1 MSAVVIVGAQWGDE
15 GKGKVTDYL
24 AEQADMVVRYQGGA
38 NAGHTVVVRGTEYR
52 LHLIP
57 SGILH
62 GKQCVIGNGVVLD
75 PEVFMREIQYLQ
87 HRGYPVDR
95 IAVSGAA
102 HVIMPYHKR
111 LDELE
116 EARRGDDR
124 IGTTRQGIGP
134 AYRDKAA
141 RTGIRVEDLLD
152 ERHFR
157 RLLRRNLDHVNSLLE
172 RVYGVEGYDY
182 DQMLVD
188 YLQYGEQL
196 RPFVTDTSRLI
207 NRAIDA
213 GQRVL
218 FEGAQG
224 TMLDL
229 DHGTYPYVTSSYP
242 TAAGACIGAGI
253 GPTRIDRV
261 VGVAKAYTS
270 RVGDGPFPTELLD
283 ETGDWIRRRGHEFG
297 TTTGRPRRCGWL
309 DAVVLRYAARVSGMS
324 GLAITRLDTLGGLD
338 RVRICVAYEL
348 DGQRVDELPT
358 GAARLARCRPIYED
372 LPGWHEDLS
381 HLEDFDSLPPAVHR
395 YLKRIEE
402 LVGVPVVL
410 VSVGRERTQTL
421 ELRPIFS
428 DRGDVAGT
436 GTGR

>member
-1 MSAVVIVGAQWGDE
+1 MATVVIVGAQWGDE
-15 GKGKVTDYL
+15 GKGKITDYL
-24 AEQADMVVRYQGGA
+24 AERADMVVRYQGGA
-38 NAGHTVVVRGTEYR
+38 NAGHTVVVDGTEYR

-62 GKQCVIGNGVVLD
+62 GKRCVIGNGVVLD
-75 PEVFMREIQYLQ
+75 PAVFIREIDYLQ
-87 HRGYPVDR
+87 ERGFPVDR
-95 IAVSGAA
+95 LAVSGAA

-116 EARRGDDR
+116 EAGRGADR

-152 ERHFR
+152 EAHFR
-157 RLLRRNLDHVNSLLE
+157 RLLARNLDHVNRVLE

-182 DQMLVD
+182 DRLLAE
-188 YLQYGEQL
+188 YLEYAERL

-207 NRAIDA
+207 NDAITA
-213 GQRVL
+213 GQNVL

-242 TAAGACIGAGI
+242 TAAGACIGAGV
-253 GPTRIDRV
+253 GPTRIDQV
-261 VGVAKAYTS
+261 IGVAKAYTS
-270 RVGDGPFPTELLD
+270 RVGDGPFPTELTD
-283 ETGDWIRRRGHEFG
+283 EIGQWIRERGHEYG

-309 DAVVLRYAARVSGMS
+309 DAVVLRYAARVSGMTA
-324 GLAITRLDTLGGLD
+324 LAITRLDTLGGLD

-348 DGQRVDELPT
+348 DGQRVEDLPA
-358 GAARLARCRPIYED
+358 GALHLARCKPIYEE
-372 LPGWHEDLS
+372 LPGWDEDLS
-381 HLEDFDSLPPAVHR
+381 RLDRIEDLPAAARR
-395 YLKRIEE
+395 YLQRIEE
-402 LVGVPVVL
+402 LVGVPVAV
-410 VSVGRERTQTL
+410 VSIGRERAQTIG
-421 ELRPIFS
+421 LR
-428 DRGDVAGT
+428 DVFRA
-436 GTGR
+436 RAPEPA

>member
-1 MSAVVIVGAQWGDE
+1 MSTVVIVGAQWGDE
-15 GKGKVTDYL
+15 GKGKITDYL
-24 AEQADMVVRYQGGA
+24 AERADVVVRYQGGA
-38 NAGHTVVVRGTEYR
+38 NAGHTVVVGDTEYR

-62 GKQCVIGNGVVLD
+62 GKRCVIGNGVVLD
-75 PEVFMREIQYLQ
+75 PAVFLREIDYLVE
-87 HRGYPVDR
+87 HGHAVDA

-116 EARRGDDR
+116 EAGRGEDR

-152 ERHFR
+152 DAQFR
-157 RLLRRNLDHVNSLLE
+157 RLLRRNLDQVNRLLE
-172 RVYGVEGYDY
+172 RVYGAEGYDY
-182 DQMLVD
+182 DQVLEE
-188 YLQYGEQL
+188 YLAYAERL
-196 RPFVTDTSRLI
+196 RPFVTDTSKLI
-207 NRAIDA
+207 NDAIDA

-242 TAAGACIGAGI
+242 TAAGACIGAGV
-253 GPTRIDRV
+253 GPTRIDQV
-261 VGVAKAYTS
+261 IGVAKAYTS

-283 ETGDWIRRRGHEFG
+283 ETGDWIRERGHEYG

-309 DAVVLRYAARVSGMS
+309 DAVVLRYAARVSGMT

-338 RVRICVAYEL
+338 KVRIAVAYEL
-348 DGQRVDELPT
+348 DGQRIEDMPA
-358 GAARLARCRPIYED
+358 GALKLARCRPVYEE
-372 LPGWHEDLS
+372 LPGWPADLS
-381 HLEDFDSLPPAVHR
+381 GLTRWDDLPAEARR
-395 YLKRIEE
+395 YLERISE

-410 VSVGRERTQTL
+410 VSVGRERAQTL
-421 ELRPIFS
+421 GLR
-428 DRGDVAGT
+428 DVFVPRAAGRP
-436 GTGR
+436 G

>member
-1 MSAVVIVGAQWGDE
+1 MSTVVIVGAQWGDE
-15 GKGKVTDYL
+15 GKGKITDYL

-38 NAGHTVVVRGTEYR
+38 NAGHTVVVDGREYR

-62 GKQCVIGNGVVLD
+62 GKRCVIGNGVVLD
-75 PEVFMREIQYLQ
+75 PAVFLREIEYLEE
-87 HRGYPVDR
+87 RGHAVDAV
-95 IAVSGAA
+95 AVSGAA

-116 EARRGDDR
+116 EAGRGEDR

-141 RTGIRVEDLLD
+141 RTGIRVDDLLD
-152 ERHFR
+152 EAQFR
-157 RLLRRNLDHVNSLLE
+157 RLLRRNLDQVNRLLE

-182 DQMLVD
+182 DQMLQE
-188 YLQYGEQL
+188 YLEYAERL

-207 NRAIDA
+207 NDAIDA

-242 TAAGACIGAGI
+242 TAAGACIGAGV
-253 GPTRIDRV
+253 GPTRIDQV
-261 VGVAKAYTS
+261 IGVAKAYTS

-283 ETGDWIRRRGHEFG
+283 ETGDWIRERGHEYG

-309 DAVVLRYAARVSGMS
+309 DAVVLRYAARVSGLT

-338 RVRICVAYEL
+338 TVRICVAYEL
-348 DGQRVDELPT
+348 DGRRVEDLPP
-358 GAARLARCRPIYED
+358 GALKLARCRPIYEE
-372 LPGWHEDLS
+372 LPGWPA
-381 HLEDFDSLPPAVHR
+381 DFSGLTRWEEVPAAARR
-395 YLKRIEE
+395 YLERIAE

-410 VSVGRERTQTL
+410 VSIGRERAQTL
-421 ELRPIFS
+421 GLRDVFVP
-428 DRGDVAGT
+428 RGAG
-436 GTGR
+436 GLG

>member
-1 MSAVVIVGAQWGDE
+1 
-15 GKGKVTDYL
+15 
-24 AEQADMVVRYQGGA
+24 MVVGD
-38 NAGHTVVVRGTEYR
+38 TEYR

-62 GKQCVIGNGVVLD
+62 GKRCVIGNGVVLD
-75 PEVFMREIQYLQ
+75 PAVFLREVEYLEE
-87 HRGYPVDR
+87 RGHAVDA

-116 EARRGDDR
+116 EAGRGEDR

-152 ERHFR
+152 EAQFR
-157 RLLRRNLDHVNSLLE
+157 RLLRRNLDQVNRVLE

-182 DQMLVD
+182 EQVLEE
-188 YLQYGEQL
+188 YLGYAERL
-196 RPFVTDTSRLI
+196 RPFVTDTWKLI
-207 NRAIDA
+207 NDAIDA

-242 TAAGACIGAGI
+242 TAAGACIGSGV
-253 GPTRIDRV
+253 GPTRIDQV
-261 VGVAKAYTS
+261 IGVAKAYTS

-283 ETGDWIRRRGHEFG
+283 ETGEWIRRRGHEYG

-309 DAVVLRYAARVSGMS
+309 DAVVLRYAARVSGMT
-324 GLAITRLDTLGGLD
+324 GLAITRLDTLGGLET
-338 RVRICVAYEL
+338 VRICVAYEL
-348 DGQRVDELPT
+348 DGRRVEDMPT
-358 GAARLARCRPIYED
+358 GA
-372 LPGWHEDLS
+372 
-381 HLEDFDSLPPAVHR
+381 
-395 YLKRIEE
+395 
-402 LVGVPVVL
+402 
-410 VSVGRERTQTL
+410 
-421 ELRPIFS
+421 
-428 DRGDVAGT
+428 
-436 GTGR
+436 

>member
-1 MSAVVIVGAQWGDE
+1 MATVVIVGAQWGDE
-15 GKGKVTDYL
+15 GKGKITDYL

-38 NAGHTVVVRGTEYR
+38 NAGHTVVVGDTEYR

-62 GKQCVIGNGVVLD
+62 GKRCVIGNGVVLD
-75 PEVFMREIQYLQ
+75 PAVFLREIEYLEE
-87 HRGYPVDR
+87 RGHAVDA
-95 IAVSGAA
+95 IAVSSAA

-116 EARRGDDR
+116 EAGRGEDR

-152 ERHFR
+152 EAQFR
-157 RLLRRNLDHVNSLLE
+157 RLLRRNLDQVNRLLE

-182 DQMLVD
+182 DQVLEE
-188 YLQYGEQL
+188 YLGYAERL
-196 RPFVTDTSRLI
+196 RPFVTDTWRLI
-207 NRAIDA
+207 NDAVDA

-253 GPTRIDRV
+253 GPTRIDQV
-261 VGVAKAYTS
+261 IGVAKAYTS

-283 ETGDWIRRRGHEFG
+283 ETGDWIRERGHEYG

-309 DAVVLRYAARVSGMS
+309 DAVVLRYAARVSGLT

-338 RVRICVAYEL
+338 RVKICVAYEL
-348 DGQRVDELPT
+348 DGQRIEDLPA
-358 GAARLARCRPIYED
+358 GAGRLARCRPIYEE
-372 LPGWHEDLS
+372 LPGWPEGLSGLTRWEDV
-381 HLEDFDSLPPAVHR
+381 PAAARR
-395 YLKRIEE
+395 YLERISE
-402 LVGVPVVL
+402 LVGVPVAL
-410 VSVGRERTQTL
+410 VSIGRERAQTL
-421 ELRPIFS
+421 GLADVFVPRP
-428 DRGDVAGT
+428 R
-436 GTGR
+436 